1 MNNFNL
7 FNTQHS
13 KLKTNNSVS
22 LLGCGWLG
30 LPTAIKLHNEGFEV
44 KVSTTSTSKL
54 EVLISQ
60 KLTPFLIN
68 LNPEINDLEA
78 LTVFLEADTLIIN
91 IPPGKASSAEFHPTQ
106 IKNILPYIQQSKI
119 EHVIYVS
126 ATSVYFENN
135 QEVFEE
141 EVINATQAA
150 NQKLAQAEDLIK
162 SLKDK
167 HITILRYGGLVGGSR
182 NLLKFFQGKTDLAGG
197 NIPVNLIHQNDA
209 VNILSEVVTKQIWD
223 KTYNVCAR
231 IHPTKKEFYTHL
243 AEKFNAIAPTF
254 LENDKSSFKIINAD
268 KITKALNYQFEF
280 SNPLDF
286 EYE

>member
-1 MNNFNL
+1 MNNLNL

-13 KLKTNNSVS
+13 TFKTYNSVS

-30 LPTAIKLHNEGFEV
+30 LPTAIKLQNEGFEV

-54 EVLISQ
+54 EVLKAQ
-60 KLTPFLIN
+60 ELLPFLIN

-78 LTVFLEADTLIIN
+78 LTHFLDTNTLIIN
-91 IPPGKASSAEFHPTQ
+91 IPPGKASSIDFHPTQ
-106 IKNILPYIQQSKI
+106 IKSILPYIQASKI

-135 QEVFEE
+135 QEAYEE
-141 EVINATQAA
+141 EVTQASQAA
-150 NQKLAQAEDLIK
+150 NQKLALAEDLIK
-162 SLKDK
+162 SIKNK
-167 HITILRYGGLVGGSR
+167 HITILRYGGLIGGSR
-182 NLLKFFQGKTDLAGG
+182 NLLKFFQGKTDVAGG

-223 KTYNVCAR
+223 KTYNVCAPF
-231 IHPTKKEFYTHL
+231 HPTKKVFYTHL
-243 AEKFNAIAPTF
+243 AEKFNSIAPTF
-254 LENDKSSFKIINAD
+254 LENDLSSFKIINAD
-268 KITKALNYQFEF
+268 KITNALNYQFEF